1 MPNHPQ
7 PGVDDV
13 DRAMLELLARDARI
27 TNQRLAERVGVAP
40 STALARLRSLR
51 DRGVIRGFHAEVD
64 LAALGR
70 PLQALIAVRLAVHA
84 RDQID
89 DFTSAVRQL
98 PGVLMV
104 FHLTGVTDYL
114 VWVAAADAQD
124 LREFVVDHLATHP
137 SVAHAETSLIYE
149 HHRGPGIWGAADP
162 SMSPASRL
170 DGLGTTIFTEMT
182 ALAARTGAI
191 NLGQGFPDTDGPAS
205 VIEAA
210 VAALRAGEN
219 QYAPLPGV
227 PALRE
232 AVVGHQRSWY
242 GLDPE
247 DVLITFGATEAI
259 AAALLGLCDPGDE
272 VVVLEPYYDS
282 YAACIAF
289 AGARAAAGDAAPAG
303 VRARRSALRAA
314 IGPRARVLLLNIAAQ
329 PDRAR
334 AERAELERS
343 PRRASSTT

>member
-7 PGVDDV
+7 YPVDDV
-13 DRAMLELLARDARI
+13 DRALLELLARDARI
-27 TNQRLAERVGVAP
+27 TNQRLADRVGVAP

-51 DRGVIRGFHAEVD
+51 DRGVIRGYHAEVD

-114 VWVAAADAQD
+114 VWVAASDAQD

-162 SMSPASRL
+162 A
-170 DGLGTTIFTEMT
+170 
-182 ALAARTGAI
+182 
-191 NLGQGFPDTDGPAS
+191 
-205 VIEAA
+205 
-210 VAALRAGEN
+210 
-219 QYAPLPGV
+219 
-227 PALRE
+227 
-232 AVVGHQRSWY
+232 
-242 GLDPE
+242 
-247 DVLITFGATEAI
+247 
-259 AAALLGLCDPGDE
+259 
-272 VVVLEPYYDS
+272 
-282 YAACIAF
+282 
-289 AGARAAAGDAAPAG
+289 
-303 VRARRSALRAA
+303 
-314 IGPRARVLLLNIAAQ
+314 
-329 PDRAR
+329 
-334 AERAELERS
+334 
-343 PRRASSTT
+343 